1 MIRNRALAAFLA
13 FLLTG
18 APTLAVAAEDDYA
31 NAMAQYEMG
40 DDAGALRLFEK
51 ALKGTLS
58 DADKLAIY
66 TYAAVSAFRAGDKK
80 KAEQYF
86 KEAVRIDREVTAPYE
101 APDDAK
107 KLLEDVRAGRS
118 AAVVEP
124 TKPPAPTTGPTEF
137 KIDRPAEVDAGEP
150 IPLRVRRVKGEIV
163 DVVVHWRVPGGSWSP
178 MTLLPSAEDGD
189 VWVGDLPAPPADP
202 ESGASVEFWLEAQ
215 DGQGATVARF
225 GSEGTPKVTKV
236 RASGV
241 LVGMGGR
248 KDPARP
254 PDDGG
259 EPRDPDFSGGG
270 RTDDDGSILEEWWF
284 WTGVGVLV
292 IGGVVTTIVLLSGE
306 EATTIPC
313 DEANPGTGC
322 IDATVKGLRPLQ
334 PGVFRW

>member
-13 FLLTG
+13 LLLTG
-18 APTLAVAAEDDYA
+18 LPTLAVAAEDDYA

-118 AAVVEP
+118 GDTTA
-124 TKPPAPTTGPTEF
+124 KPVAPTTGPTEF

-163 DVVVHWRVPGGSWSP
+163 DVVVHWRVPGGSWAP
-178 MTLLPSAEDGD
+178 ITLLPSADDGD
-189 VWVGDLPAPPADP
+189 VWVGDLPAPVADP

-215 DGQGATVARF
+215 DGQGGTVARF

-241 LVGMGGR
+241 AVGLGGGKPR
-248 KDPARP
+248 R
-254 PDDGG
+254 DDAG
-259 EPRDPDFSGGG
+259 EPRDPDFSGGQ
-270 RTDDDGSILEEWWF
+270 RPVDDDGTILEEWWF

-306 EATTIPC
+306 ETTTIPC
-313 DEANPGTGC
+313 DESNPGTGC
-322 IDATVKGLRPLQ
+322 IDATVKGFRPLQ